1 MCLRPSEGSVSLSM
15 NWKFRETNV
24 VKVSSQARGNGGKQ
38 WTMVV
43 KILWRMMIHR
53 NVEKD
58 NSNCEIE

>member
-1 MCLRPSEGSVSLSM
+1 M